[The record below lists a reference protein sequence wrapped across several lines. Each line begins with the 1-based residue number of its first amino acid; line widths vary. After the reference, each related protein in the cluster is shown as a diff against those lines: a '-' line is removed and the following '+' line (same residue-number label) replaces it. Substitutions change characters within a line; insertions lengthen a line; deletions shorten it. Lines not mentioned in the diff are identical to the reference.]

1 MKFNRYNLFLII
13 MGMMAVTGC
22 VTSTSVSTTTAPDG
36 TKTVTETKTSGPDA
50 ASVNAASSAVTIA
63 AGFIPRPRVIAE
75 K

>member
-1 MKFNRYNLFLII
+1 MKYTILSSIL
-13 MGMMAVTGC
+13 AALTLSAC
-22 VTSTSVSTTTAPDG
+22 VTSTSLSTTTAPDG

-50 ASVNAASSAVTIA
+50 ASVTAASSAVTIA